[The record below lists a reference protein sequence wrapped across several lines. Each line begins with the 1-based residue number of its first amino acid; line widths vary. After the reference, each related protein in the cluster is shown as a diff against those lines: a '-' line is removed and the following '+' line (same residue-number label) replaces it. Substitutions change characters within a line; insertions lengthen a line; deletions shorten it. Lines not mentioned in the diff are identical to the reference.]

1 MNISSRLLILPMCLT
16 FALAPAQVIAQATDS
31 ERLQEQPP
39 PWSARPNTDRA
50 VKPLPTQ
57 AEDASDVSGVEDWY
71 RNRQNHL
78 SQLSSKAQQWQQQA
92 EQGDAEAQYQ
102 LGLRYQGGVGV
113 ERNATRAQA
122 WLQKAAEAGHAKA
135 QYALALLLRQQ
146 ANQADGAMALRW
158 QEKAAQQGNR
168 EAQYGLGLMYANGQ
182 YVQADTQRARFWF
195 GEAADRGHLAAKLAL
210 ANMPAQTEAPQ
221 PELAQTTPPPSQ
233 PEPATQSTQ
242 QIATA
247 PAPPAAPTKPA
258 PPSQAE
264 PDMSNFS
271 AEELEKAA
279 YGGDRYAQLMLGV
292 MYEDGVGGVP
302 RNLEQAAK
310 WYLKSARQGYA
321 KAQHNLALLYEDG
334 RGLPQSYEQAA
345 IWYAK
350 AAQQSFA
357 EAQNN
362 LAVLYLLGEGVSEN
376 RTKAERLLRLA
387 VEQGNP
393 NARRNLQMLLDGAN

>member
-1 MNISSRLLILPMCLT
+1 MCLIWG
-16 FALAPAQVIAQATDS
+16 LVPAQVIAQAADA

-39 PWSARPNTDRA
+39 PWSARPQADRSVA
-50 VKPLPTQ
+50 PLPAQ
-57 AEDASDVSGVEDWY
+57 ADEKSPVSGVEDWY

-122 WLQKAAEAGHAKA
+122 WLQKAAEADHAKA

-182 YVQADTQRARFWF
+182 YVQTDAQRARFWF

-210 ANMPAQTEAPQ
+210 ANMQVQTDTPQ
-221 PELAQTTPPPSQ
+221 PAPTQTKPPTRQPESPQQVTAAPTSSPTTPPP
-233 PEPATQSTQ
+233 PTQE
-242 QIATA
+242 
-247 PAPPAAPTKPA
+247 AA
-258 PPSQAE
+258 
-264 PDMSNFS
+264 PDMSHFS

-292 MYEDGVGGVP
+292 MYEDGSGGVP

-350 AAQQSFA
+350 AAKQGFA

-376 RTKAERLLRLA
+376 RAKAERLLRLA

-393 NARRNLQMLLDGAN
+393 NARRNLQMLLDGEG